1 VWEAEWLAETRPR
14 RLLLQGLIQVAA
26 ALYKAARRE
35 RPGGCVELLTKG
47 LAKLRRFP
55 EGDEGLAL
63 DDFRRGVELA
73 LERARAWKEGGP
85 PLDPAHFPRLRA
97 TRLKES

>member
-1 VWEAEWLAETRPR
+1 VWETEWLSEIGPR

-47 LAKLRRFP
+47 LAKLHRFP
-55 EGDEGLAL
+55 DGDEGLAL
-63 DDFRRGVELA
+63 DEFRRGVELA
-73 LERARAWKEGGP
+73 LERAVAWKEGGP
-85 PLDPAHFPRLRA
+85 PLDSAHFPRL
-97 TRLKES
+97 ESSV

>member
-1 VWEAEWLAETRPR
+1 MWEAEWLAETRPR

-26 ALYKAARRE
+26 GLYKAARRE

-63 DDFRRGVELA
+63 EDFRRGVEVA
-73 LERARAWKEGGP
+73 LDRAVAWKDGGP
-85 PLDPAHFPRLRA
+85 PLDSDHFPRL
-97 TRLKES
+97 ESSA